1 MTPISLLDW
10 GNLQD
15 KIISIPDIYVCF
27 LREFS
32 FMDVNSTL
40 IITCSQSY
48 FRYKT
53 FPQQTF
59 VIFVGI
65 LSGYSFAMS

>member
-1 MTPISLLDW
+1 
-10 GNLQD
+10 
-15 KIISIPDIYVCF
+15 
-27 LREFS
+27 
-32 FMDVNSTL
+32 MDVNSTL

-59 VIFVGI
+59 VIFVVI
-65 LSGYSFAMS
+65 LSGYSFAMSRASADQAENSLEGNL